1 MPHGQPYLFSR
12 SHLLFALTR
21 PGGYLWVA
29 YTIEQQIALQKYRDL
44 KQQSIEEAEPFLR
57 ELRESTE
64 RKFPTDPAE
73 KQRRWMMNAKIEAI
87 GQHGLQNRGIEWL
100 FHQRAVLVKSA
111 STAGGP
117 YVIRSL
123 WDGCHEAAGRI
134 SREPIDLYQPPQ
146 LENWL
151 EAIVAREEAERAVG
165 IEKVKEEFGLDD
177 NSAIPDASL
186 AGAEKPQ
193 PLSAREDEITEH
205 TCNVATCRWEAVAGV
220 ANCLRHC
227 IGGDYPGIEIVL
239 ARAGR
244 KSKSRTA
251 LYTQVRKGKVHVRDE
266 HNSVCRHPRPTW
278 FRVVQSRSKAPEIR
292 EFLANIASF
301 DGPAQS

>member
-1 MPHGQPYLFSR
+1 M
-12 SHLLFALTR
+12 FALTR

-193 PLSAREDEITEH
+193 PLSAREDEITED

-220 ANCLRHC
+220 ANCLRNC
-227 IGGDYPGIEIVL
+227 IGGDYPGI
-239 ARAGR
+239 RAAIRGAGKKVTSIPALR
-244 KSKSRTA
+244 NQVGKGSK
-251 LYTQVRKGKVHVRDE
+251 HVRNE
-266 HNSVCRHPRPTW
+266 HGDICRHPRPLW
-278 FRVVQSRSKAPEIR
+278 LKVVQVERGVSDAETVLAKVAAFDRAREI
-292 EFLANIASF
+292 
-301 DGPAQS
+301 